1 MIWSRVSCLV
11 VFCFNG
17 RCVKRRVRVEE
28 TRFSGEFKGR
38 RKPIKRF
45 ISCPRPPEQYS
56 FCCFLING
64 KPVKKFSLDTTT
76 AASIHFPRIPSYP
89 FFSTTSSLLHSLPH
103 LWAIVSFSFF
113 HCTTTARYS
122 ICPIIL
128 FFTVLHPENGDRFH
142 RNTSLF
148 ISL

>member
-1 MIWSRVSCLV
+1 MSADDSGWR
-11 VFCFNG
+11 
-17 RCVKRRVRVEE
+17 

-45 ISCPRPPEQYS
+45 ISCPHPPEQYS

-64 KPVKKFSLDTTT
+64 KPVKKFSLGTTT
-76 AASIHFPRIPSYP
+76 AASRHFPRIPP
-89 FFSTTSSLLHSLPH
+89 LLLLIPIH
-103 LWAIVSFSFF
+103 LHHLIIASFSSSFMSFGLF

-128 FFTVLHPENGDRFH
+128 FFTVQLHSANGDRFH